1 LSNFISS
8 GNHKQ
13 VTKTYY
19 DEATPGF
26 SYMSQDNL
34 RKRVSGIEYFDD
46 ASSTVVSGVYYTYD
60 IHGNVLSLVRRNEAL
75 GSINSAYTRTD
86 YSFDLISSK
95 VNQVDYQKNQLDWF
109 IHRYEYDAD
118 NRITDVYS
126 SSDNTFFDHDASYF
140 YYLHG
145 PLSRVEFGEMKV
157 QGLDYV
163 YSLQGWIKGVNSSTL
178 QTNRDPG
185 RDGLTGTVHQNVC
198 RDVTGYNLSYFEGDF
213 KAIGSNTGGSITS
226 SNHYTPSTSGTA
238 LDNASPSLYNGNIR
252 HMVTALKP
260 FMYNKVNNTWS
271 SPQAMAYKYDQ
282 LNRIYNSYAYSGSNV
297 QATNDWGGS
306 SSKTE
311 YQEVYTYDPNGNI
324 LTLFRNGNNTSL
336 PNMDQFTYIY
346 KTGSN
351 QLDHVQDLVPNSN
364 YTSDIDN
371 QQNGNYDYDAIG
383 NLIKDES
390 EEIANIEWTV
400 YGKISKITR
409 TTTSTKP
416 DLEFTYSPDGHRI
429 SKKVITKDS
438 PNIIK
443 ITYYSLDAQGNQMAI
458 YQLNNDSF
466 VWESSPIYGSS
477 RVGIFEAQK
486 LIVHNG
492 FPVTPGLDTGY
503 NVSIRGVRRYE
514 ISNHLGNVLT
524 TVSDRRSMVV
534 NGSGIIQYYEAEI
547 VTATDYYPFGSVMLG
562 RDFKGEKYRFGFNTQ
577 EKITELGGDIYTA
590 EFWMYNAQLG
600 RRWNVDPE
608 WKEFANESIY
618 TTFQNNPI
626 FQIDHLGN
634 LPKKSNRDVNPDTK
648 VERYGIFERLGNWLS
663 GESWKNHANKFAVD
677 NHIQNKDFVIDN
689 NKKEVT
695 VIRKLIFE
703 SKDGGFIKS
712 ESGNTLIDKEGIYV
726 SQVTAIETTTFREA
740 DEKATNTTLTAAG
753 ITLLITPEPII
764 SKTGA
769 LIVAGALA
777 TSYIVDQISS
787 TPIPEVT
794 IVWAKGG
801 KKNLYDHDFSPLS
814 SDALKAARAAAKA
827 AKDKVT
833 LEKIKKEEKRR
844 GIRRNTQS
852 RK

>member
-1 LSNFISS
+1 MSNFISS

-46 ASSTVVSGVYYTYD
+46 ASSSVVSGVYYTYD

-364 YTSDIDN
+364 YNSDIDN

-429 SKKVITKDS
+429 SKKVISKDS
-438 PNIIK
+438 PNIIR

-534 NGSGIIQYYEAEI
+534 NGSGIIQYYESEI

-562 RDFKGEKYRFGFNTQ
+562 RDFRGETNRFGFGGKETLNEAIGEGNCVDLGERFLDTRLGRLNFKTDPLAKNFPWNSPYTYAENDVIRCIDLDGLEKVVVFGGADLMNKGLSNTTKQ
-577 EKITELGGDIYTA
+577 TAADIKKFSVDHNLGYDVKTFNVAPWNPSQGTAFRWIKDNHKKGESIIVYGYSLGGVAATQLTKMLKTEGITVNLLVAVDGAFGPFSEPLQIPDNVETVINFYQTNSDFVLSHGFSAKPQDGNKKSFILNFDMTNETSGKGSDAHGTIDEDTQKSATNFMKA
-590 EFWMYNAQLG
+590 EM
-600 RRWNVDPE
+600 
-608 WKEFANESIY
+608 
-618 TTFQNNPI
+618 
-626 FQIDHLGN
+626 LGN
-634 LPKKSNRDVNPDTK
+634 LDGIKKD
-648 VERYGIFERLGNWLS
+648 
-663 GESWKNHANKFAVD
+663 
-677 NHIQNKDFVIDN
+677 
-689 NKKEVT
+689 
-695 VIRKLIFE
+695 
-703 SKDGGFIKS
+703 
-712 ESGNTLIDKEGIYV
+712 
-726 SQVTAIETTTFREA
+726 TTT
-740 DEKATNTTLTAAG
+740 
-753 ITLLITPEPII
+753 
-764 SKTGA
+764 
-769 LIVAGALA
+769 
-777 TSYIVDQISS
+777 TSPTKPNNEQ
-787 TPIPEVT
+787 
-794 IVWAKGG
+794 
-801 KKNLYDHDFSPLS
+801 
-814 SDALKAARAAAKA
+814 
-827 AKDKVT
+827 
-833 LEKIKKEEKRR
+833 
-844 GIRRNTQS
+844 
-852 RK
+852 